1 MTKRQLFE
9 RILALVS
16 QETEVP
22 EAMILSPSKI
32 MYVVDARSILIQIL
46 TEQGLYPVQIAELLY
61 ITASAVRNLISRF
74 HTRQRNNPIIATYLQ
89 QIRNSLAKE

>member
-9 RILALVS
+9 QILALVS

-22 EAMILSPSKI
+22 EAAILSNSKV
-32 MYVVDARSILIQIL
+32 MYVVDARSILIQLL

-61 ITASAVRNLISRF
+61 ITASAVRNLMSRF
-74 HTRQRNNPIIATYLQ
+74 HTRQRNNPIIGTYLQ
-89 QIRNSLAKE
+89 QIRNTLARQ